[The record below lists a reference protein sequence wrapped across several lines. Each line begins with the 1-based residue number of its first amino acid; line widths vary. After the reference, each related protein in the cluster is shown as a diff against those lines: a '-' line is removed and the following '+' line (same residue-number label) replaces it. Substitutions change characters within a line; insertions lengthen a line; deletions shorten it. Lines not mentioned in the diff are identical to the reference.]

1 MFFTE
6 ISDLKKTLS
15 ALQQETSVKAL
26 LLLMADAQ
34 ETEPS
39 ELQSLLSLNNK
50 PLLGGI
56 FPELIANGER
66 QNTGFLLMPLHH
78 DIKVVTFQQE
88 NAASISKIQSDEVLE
103 SEGQAKSV
111 FCFVNALWTGKN
123 TFINTL
129 YNELGPMVNYL
140 GGGAGSLSFTSF
152 PCVFANQSIIEHGAV
167 IGLMNTPFSIGVA
180 HGWHAISEPIK
191 VTETQ
196 GNTIVSLNWK
206 PAFEVY
212 KAHVKEHAN
221 QTLTADNFFD
231 VAKAYPLGLLRL
243 DDEMIIRDP
252 YATSE
257 GHLHIVDQVPEG
269 DYIRIMHGNTTSL
282 LEGARLAVVASQNP
296 DEKNNTQFCID
307 CISRVLFMQE
317 DFSQELQLLNTQQE
331 AQGIL
336 SIGEIANP
344 AQTALELFN
353 KTVVVAQWE
362 DK

>member
-78 DIKVVTFQQE
+78 DIKVVAFNNQE
-88 NAASISKIQSDEVLE
+88 ASKMSSSLTTEVLE
-103 SEGQAKSV
+103 TGRQADSV
-111 FCFVNALWTGKN
+111 FCFVNALWSEKSI
-123 TFINTL
+123 FMDVL
-129 YNELGPMVNYL
+129 YNALGPMVNYL

-152 PCVFANQSIIEHGAV
+152 PCIFANQSIIEHGAV

-243 DDEMIIRDP
+243 DDEMIVRDP
-252 YATSE
+252 YATE
-257 GHLHIVDQVPEG
+257 KGHLYVVDKVPEG
-269 DYIRIMHGNTTSL
+269 DYIRIMHGSTTSL
-282 LEGARLAVVASQNP
+282 LEGARNAVVDAYVNEEP
-296 DEKNNTQFCID
+296 AYTQFCID
-307 CISRVLFMQE
+307 CISRVLFMKN
-317 DFSQELQLLNTQQE
+317 DFNEELKLLNTRQK
-331 AQGIL
+331 ANGII

-344 AQTALELFN
+344 TQTALELFN

-362 DK
+362 NN